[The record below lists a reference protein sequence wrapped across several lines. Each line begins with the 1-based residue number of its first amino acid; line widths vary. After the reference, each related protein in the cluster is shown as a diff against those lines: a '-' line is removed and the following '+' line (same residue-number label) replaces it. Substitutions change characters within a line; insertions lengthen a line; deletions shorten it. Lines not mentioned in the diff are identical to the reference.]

1 MKKSWVIIKWTFAYA
16 GKQIG
21 DISIWETDE
30 YQIWGSPAYE
40 VLGYFDGSFKDA
52 KKEVK
57 IKHKIGANKKWK
69 NI

>member
-1 MKKSWVIIKWTFAYA
+1 MKSWVIIKWTLAYA
-16 GKQIG
+16 GKQVG

-30 YQIWGSPAYE
+30 YQIWGSPAYK

-57 IKHKIGANKKWK
+57 KVGDKMPSLIEQF
-69 NI
+69 